1 MKVCV
6 DANLCE
12 STGVCAD
19 TCPEIFEL
27 DDQGMTIVKSEQ
39 VPPQLEQ
46 TCKEAAGNCPTGAIS
61 IQE

>member
-12 STGVCAD
+12 STSVCAGA
-19 TCPEIFEL
+19 CPEIFEP

-46 TCKEAAGNCPTGAIS
+46 ACKEAAGNCPKGPIS